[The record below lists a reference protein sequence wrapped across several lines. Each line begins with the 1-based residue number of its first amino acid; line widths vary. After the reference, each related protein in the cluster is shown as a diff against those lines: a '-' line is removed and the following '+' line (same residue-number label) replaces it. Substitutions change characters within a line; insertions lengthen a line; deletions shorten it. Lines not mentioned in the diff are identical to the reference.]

1 MKKIFVIEDD
11 EALRENLISLLDVE
25 GFKTYFSETGKE
37 GIELIKEVL
46 PDLILCD
53 IMLPDTDGYQIISE
67 LKTLPQTRN
76 IPFVFLT
83 ARAEMKDLR
92 GGMNLGADDYL
103 TKPYDAKEL
112 INVINTRI
120 AQHCLSEEKQLET
133 VNKSQHK
140 LAWDDLIFVQSAK
153 QVKKVI
159 VKSIVCIN
167 ADAEYTE
174 LFLDDGTKVH
184 LRKLIKVWEEILPE
198 NSFIRVHK
206 SIIVNLAF
214 LQRIEKWFNNSYK
227 IQLQK
232 YPEPIISSRR
242 YSANIRSKLV
252 N

>member
-25 GFKTYFSETGKE
+25 GFQTHFSETGKE
-37 GIELIKEVL
+37 GIELIKEFL

-67 LKTLPQTRN
+67 LKTHPQTRN

-92 GGMNLGADDYL
+92 SGMNLGADDYL
-103 TKPYDAKEL
+103 TKPYDANEL
-112 INVINTRI
+112 INVVNTRI
-120 AQHCLSEEKQLET
+120 AQHNLNEEKPT
-133 VNKSQHK
+133 KTIKDGHHK
-140 LAWDDLIFVQSAK
+140 LALDDLIFVQSAK
-153 QVKKVI
+153 QVKKVM

-184 LRKLIKVWEEILPE
+184 LRKLIKVWEEMLPE

>member
-11 EALRENLISLLDVE
+11 ETLRENLLSLLEVE
-25 GFKTYFSETGKE
+25 GFETHFSETGKE

-67 LKTLPQTRN
+67 LKIYPQTRN

-92 GGMNLGADDYL
+92 SGMNLGADDYL
-103 TKPYDAKEL
+103 TKPYDANEL
-112 INVINTRI
+112 INVVNTRI
-120 AQHCLSEEKQLET
+120 AQHNLNEEKPTET
-133 VNKSQHK
+133 INHSYHK
-140 LAWDDLIFVQSAK
+140 LALDDLIFVQSAK
-153 QVKKVI
+153 QVKKVM

-184 LRKLIKVWEEILPE
+184 LRKLIKVWEEMLPE
-198 NSFIRVHK
+198 NSFMRVHK

-214 LQRIEKWFNNSYK
+214 LQRIEKWFNNSYR
-227 IQLQK
+227 IQLLK